1 MNRLVIVIAAAAGA
15 LLFRRRK
22 TMKQDADRVK
32 NAARDG
38 ARKVNN
44 RIRGDSDDD
53 SSEDEPIVDLADDV
67 GSDDDGSDAGD
78 ADDASSEDKA
88 ATSATD

>member
-15 LLFRRRK
+15 LLSRRRK

-38 ARKVNN
+38 AKKVNN

-53 SSEDEPIVDLADDV
+53 SSEDEPIVDLADDS
-67 GSDDDGSDAGD
+67 GSDDDGSDDGD
-78 ADDASSEDKA
+78 VDDASSDVK
-88 ATSATD
+88 TSTTD